1 MELTSY
7 ITGIG
12 HIGLPTRDMNATLEF
27 YEGLGFS
34 IDWKIEKESAIL
46 LAFLKLGDCVFET
59 FVNPN
64 AAGVPGAIDHLA
76 LSVSDVDSVYRLITE
91 SGRYQV
97 IEPEKGVQSLPF
109 YNGVKFFT
117 ILGPNGEKIEFIQ
130 KL

>member
-34 IDWKIEKESAIL
+34 IDWKIEKEGAIL

-97 IEPEKGVQSLPF
+97 IEPGKRVQSPAVL
-109 YNGVKFFT
+109 
-117 ILGPNGEKIEFIQ
+117 
-130 KL
+130 

>member
-46 LAFLKLGDCVFET
+46 LAFLKLGGLRV
-59 FVNPN
+59 
-64 AAGVPGAIDHLA
+64 
-76 LSVSDVDSVYRLITE
+76 
-91 SGRYQV
+91 
-97 IEPEKGVQSLPF
+97 
-109 YNGVKFFT
+109 
-117 ILGPNGEKIEFIQ
+117 
-130 KL
+130 